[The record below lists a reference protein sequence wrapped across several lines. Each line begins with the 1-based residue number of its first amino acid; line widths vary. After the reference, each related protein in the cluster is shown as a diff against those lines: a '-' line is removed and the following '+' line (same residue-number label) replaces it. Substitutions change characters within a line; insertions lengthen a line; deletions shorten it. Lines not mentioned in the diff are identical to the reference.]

1 MSDSVIQQDVSW
13 PLARTCPMAPP
24 PAYGELRRNP
34 PRKVNLPDGGWAW
47 LVTKYADV
55 RQALMDPRFS
65 SDDTKPGFRGRIQ
78 LPPDRNMNS
87 FWRMDEPEHGKQ
99 RHMVMTE
106 FTARRIKELRPR
118 IQELVD
124 DLLDRLEQLPRPLD
138 LFTEFCLPLPTLV
151 IARLLGVPEG
161 DYLTFSEQSRLC
173 LALDAPDKALAAYQ
187 DMTAYL
193 HRLAEKKERNPADD
207 LISRLITDHVLTGE
221 LAREDLVPLIRL
233 VLIAGYETTT
243 NQIALSVL
251 SLLTEPGLL
260 AALQEAPERIHPF
273 IEESLRFWSV
283 SHDNILRLVDA
294 DMDFGGVRMSKGE
307 AVIVAI
313 PSANHDPSVY
323 DEPGR
328 FDMDRDVQKHVAFG
342 HGTHLC
348 PGAPLARREI
358 EMAITSLFARFPD
371 IRLVGATD
379 DLAFRNESLVYGLN
393 ELPVTW

>member
-1 MSDSVIQQDVSW
+1 MPDNAIQDISW
-13 PLARTCPMAPP
+13 PLTRTCPMAPP
-24 PAYGELRRNP
+24 AAYAELRQGP

-47 LVTKYADV
+47 LVTKYEDV

-124 DLLDRLEQLPRPLD
+124 DLLDKLERLPRPLD

-151 IARLLGVPEG
+151 IARLLGVPES

-193 HRLAEKKERNPADD
+193 HRLCEEKEREPKDD

-221 LAREDLVPLIRL
+221 LAREDLVPLVRL

-251 SLLTEPGLL
+251 SLLTDAELRATL
-260 AALQEAPERIHPF
+260 RDDPEKILPF

-283 SHDNILRLVDA
+283 SHDNILRLVDT
-294 DMDFGGVRMSKGE
+294 DMEFGGARMHKGE

-323 DEPGR
+323 DEPSR
-328 FDMDRDVQKHVAFG
+328 FDISRDTQKHVAFG

-371 IRLVGATD
+371 IRLVGD
-379 DLAFRNESLVYGLN
+379 PEKLSFRDLSLVYGLN